1 MVEHPQSGLGIV
13 YVDVVATAPAHEPAG
28 DAATSPAVRACLA
41 RCENV
46 VAMHGGRAVKSNF
59 DGGMFAFPDVESAL
73 LAGREMQIYMQ
84 QNPVPE
90 ARDQAIR
97 IGVHFGSPITAGVA
111 AQRVALLAG
120 GGQIFTTSETF
131 EMLPAHQR
139 IAINRREL
147 PSRTKP
153 QNITVYEVMWQ
164 ASRDSGRQPAA
175 APPPVSK
182 ANGVARMRLLHHGHE
197 SAVVTKIV
205 IGRRAGHD
213 IQLSDPRASRDHAL
227 IERRDD
233 KFVLVDRSSHGTYV
247 SLNGSGEHRL
257 HHGELIL
264 HGNGVLSFAFP
275 SAHQGAEVVEFW
287 CEPAD
292 PAAHPPGDR

>member
-1 MVEHPQSGLGIV
+1 MVEQPPSNHLGIV
-13 YVDVVATAPAHEPAG
+13 YVDVVVTSPAHEPPG
-28 DAATSPAVRACLA
+28 DAATSPAVLACLA

-46 VAMHGGRAVKSNF
+46 VATHGGRAVKTNF
-59 DGGMFAFPDVESAL
+59 DGGMFAFPDVDSAL
-73 LAGREMQIYMQ
+73 LAGREMQIYME
-84 QNPVPE
+84 QNPVLE
-90 ARDQAIR
+90 ARDLAIR

-120 GGQIFTTSETF
+120 GGQIFTTTETF
-131 EMLPAHQR
+131 ELLPAHQR
-139 IAINRREL
+139 TAINRREL

-164 ASRDSGRQPAA
+164 TSRNPGRHPE

-182 ANGVARMRLLHHGHE
+182 VNGVARMRLLHHGRE

-213 IQLSDPRASRDHAL
+213 IELSDPRASRDHAS

-233 KFVLVDRSSHGTYV
+233 KFVLVDRSSHGTYI
-247 SLNGSGEHRL
+247 SLNGSGERRL
-257 HHGELIL
+257 HHGELVL
-264 HGNGVLSFAFP
+264 QGNGVISFAYP
-275 SAHQGAEVVEFW
+275 AGHQGAEVVEFW
-287 CEPAD
+287 CEPA
-292 PAAHPPGDR
+292 AQPPTGR